1 MMAAL
6 AVNLPTAFRPALAP
20 ALILLA
26 ATLALWLGPSLPAS
40 LAGLRTAGPYAVLG
54 AAVAVALGFNR
65 GRASFFAATLLAAF
79 AGCTFAFGGNTLA
92 AKAAYTLVTV
102 LVPLNALAALI
113 LPERGVAH
121 HGAWRWIAL
130 LAAEAMLVAWIALSG
145 HIALYAATWQQ
156 ALEHWLLRS
165 PPTPLVGRI
174 AFALAFAAAAWR
186 AWPRHMPLD
195 LGMAAALIGFFVAC
209 EFRESPAVFNGFFSA
224 AGAILIVALLQESF
238 RLAFY
243 DELTGLPGRRA
254 LEERMR
260 ALGPAYTLA
269 MVDVDHFKKFNDTHG
284 HDTGDQV
291 LKLVAARLAEV
302 GGGGSAYRYGGE
314 EFTVL
319 FPDRRLERALPALE
333 AIRASIESYRM
344 AVRRED
350 RPKDPQQGSKL
361 RGESAAEKTMAQN
374 LSPTLSVTVSI
385 GAAEPAKS
393 RTTPARVMKAADE
406 ALYRAKQGGRNRVQ
420 A

>member
-1 MMAAL
+1 
-6 AVNLPTAFRPALAP
+6 VTLPPLLRPALAP
-20 ALILLA
+20 GLILVI
-26 ATLALWLGPSLPAS
+26 ATLVLWLAPALPAS
-40 LAGLRTAGPYAVLG
+40 LAGLRSTGPYAVLG

-65 GRASFFAATLLAAF
+65 GRAFFFATTLLAAF
-79 AGCTFAFGGNTLA
+79 AGVGLEFGGNVLA
-92 AKAAYTLVTV
+92 AKVVYSAITV
-102 LVPLNALAALI
+102 LVPLNALVALL
-113 LPERGVAH
+113 LPERGVVH

-145 HIALYAATWQQ
+145 HIALYSAAWQA
-156 ALEHWLLRS
+156 ALEHFLLRS
-165 PPTPLVGRI
+165 PPTPLIGR
-174 AFALAFAAAAWR
+174 LVFAAAFVAAVWR
-186 AWPRHMPLD
+186 AWPRHTPLD
-195 LGMAAALIGFFVAC
+195 IGIASALIAFFIAC
-209 EFRESPAVFNGFFSA
+209 EFREQPAVFNGFLSA

-260 ALGPAYTLA
+260 ALGPAYTIA

-319 FPDRRLERALPALE
+319 FPDKGIDNALQALE
-333 AIRASIESYRM
+333 AIRASIESYKM
-344 AVRRED
+344 AVRGED
-350 RPKDPQQGSKL
+350 RPKDPREGSKL
-361 RGESAAEKTMAQN
+361 RTSGSAAPQ
-374 LSPTLSVTVSI
+374 SLSVTVSI

-393 RTTPARVMKAADE
+393 RRTPARVLKAADE
-406 ALYRAKQGGRNRVQ
+406 ALYRAKQSGRNRV
-420 A
+420 AK